1 MSTGTRPKS
10 GQTSPDVTRA
20 ALANLGV
27 GPMPANLSQDDTL
40 ESEVNNYLADP
51 AGYANIV
58 EFWEVRRN
66 GRFC

>member
-1 MSTGTRPKS
+1 M
-10 GQTSPDVTRA
+10 RA